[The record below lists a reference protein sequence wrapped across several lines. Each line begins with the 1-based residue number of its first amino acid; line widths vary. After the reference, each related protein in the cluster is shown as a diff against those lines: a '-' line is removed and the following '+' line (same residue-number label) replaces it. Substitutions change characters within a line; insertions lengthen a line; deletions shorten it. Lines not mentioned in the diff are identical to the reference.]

1 MLQNIRDNS
10 QSWISKTII
19 GVIVVLLSL
28 TGFDAIMN
36 FSGKRDN
43 VAEVN
48 GVPVTK
54 FELDQMAEMQRRQ
67 LLQQF
72 GPDFDASMIEDRLL
86 RDAALKSLIDRQ
98 ISLQGARD
106 SGLVF
111 PSQAMDQLLLRTP
124 EFQSNGKFDPNRFDQ
139 FVRERSMTRLQFR
152 QRLEEEIVIGQ
163 ARAGLAGSAFVTAD
177 EIDAFVRLE
186 KQTRDFA
193 TLTIKSEPEA
203 ITVSDED
210 LKAYHDEHAERFM
223 SEEQVVL
230 EYLELRKDDFFD
242 KVEVSDEQLQE
253 LYQQEIAGLAE
264 QRQAAHILVEVSD
277 KVSDEEARKRIEEIA
292 GRVAGGEDFAAL
304 ARELSEDPGSRED
317 GGDLGFAG
325 PGVYD
330 PDFEKALYAL
340 KQGEV
345 SAPVRTDYGWHLIK
359 LLAVQAPEVPS
370 FDSLR
375 EKLTADLKSQLVER
389 RFVEAG
395 QNLEGLAY
403 ESSDLEQPAQELGLK
418 VQVTEPFSRVGAPQ
432 GIAANRQVIRE
443 AFSPELLESRGNSRL
458 IELDRNTQVVVR
470 VRDHH
475 KSELLPLDEVAEQ
488 IRAELV
494 AERARE
500 AAREKGEALLAS
512 LREGKAVEG
521 QWEVVEAANRGQ
533 DGVDPAVLKQVFRMP
548 RNASAEQPAYA
559 GVTLGSGDYAL
570 VRLVGV
576 NEPEVKLSDDERAMY
591 GRFLASRSGE
601 QDYAAYLQKLK
612 EEAEVERY

>member
-359 LLAVQAPEVPS
+359 LLAVKAPEVPS

-500 AAREKGEALLAS
+500 AAREKGEALLAT

>member
-72 GPDFDASMIEDRLL
+72 GPEFDASMIEDRLL

-124 EFQSNGKFDPNRFDQ
+124 EFQTNGKFDPNRFDQ

-500 AAREKGEALLAS
+500 AAREQGEALLAS

-548 RNASAEQPAYA
+548 RSASAEQPAYA

-570 VRLVGV
+570 VRLAGV

>member
-203 ITVSDED
+203 VTVSDED
-210 LKAYHDEHAERFM
+210 LKAYYDEHAERFM

>member
-28 TGFDAIMN
+28 TGFDTIMN